1 MDFVLEVS
9 SLSLAVSSVSS
20 VVIASCL
27 VFTAEEWKTKN
38 EGMLHLEAKRS
49 MERKAEVIAPGGRRT
64 RAAGP
69 LALAA
74 WQRGARASE
83 VEARLGRP
91 PGSAALPLSLSAA
104 SKPSTRALASA
115 SVTSSDPFGTEN
127 S

>member
-49 MERKAEVIAPGGRRT
+49 MERKAEVMIFVFGDAMMATQLRKKAKTVPGTWGAVAGRRSH
-64 RAAGP
+64 RKDAAYELHFTP
-69 LALAA
+69 N
-74 WQRGARASE
+74 
-83 VEARLGRP
+83 
-91 PGSAALPLSLSAA
+91 
-104 SKPSTRALASA
+104 
-115 SVTSSDPFGTEN
+115 EN
-127 S
+127 FCVDFY